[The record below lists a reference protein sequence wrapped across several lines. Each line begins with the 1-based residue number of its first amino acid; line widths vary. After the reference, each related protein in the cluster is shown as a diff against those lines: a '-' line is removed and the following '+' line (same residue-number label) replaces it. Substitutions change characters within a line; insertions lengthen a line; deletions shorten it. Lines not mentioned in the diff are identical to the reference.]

1 MALRP
6 RFHPYSATAV
16 VPTSARSEPSASI
29 IARTVLASGSG
40 GSTLP
45 SGSGSGMPTTLPSG
59 SGSGMPPTGS
69 GSGMPPTGSGSGM
82 PPTLPT
88 HPLSPA
94 LGHIIATLSS
104 LRSSLDLLRIDL
116 NKLKQDFE
124 EFVVSNFS
132 IECSVYKVC
141 V

>member
-1 MALRP
+1 MP
-6 RFHPYSATAV
+6 P
-16 VPTSARSEPSASI
+16 I
-29 IARTVLASGSG
+29 
-40 GSTLP
+40 LP
-45 SGSGSGMPTTLPSG
+45 SGSGSGMPPTLPSG
-59 SGSGMPPTGS
+59 SGSGMPPTLPSGSGSGMPPTLPSGS